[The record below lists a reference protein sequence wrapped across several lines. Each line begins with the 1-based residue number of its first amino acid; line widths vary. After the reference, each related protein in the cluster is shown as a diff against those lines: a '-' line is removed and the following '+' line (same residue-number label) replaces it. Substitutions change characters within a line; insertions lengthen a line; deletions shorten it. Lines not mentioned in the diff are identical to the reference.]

1 METKLD
7 VFLAINV
14 DFSSASEQLQL
25 PVTYWGS
32 EVCVFYTGKVLE
44 RFLVQDQ
51 PTKNQA
57 NVLLTSLWLV
67 VKINEHVNGMFELLF
82 IYVC

>member
-1 METKLD
+1 MQE
-7 VFLAINV
+7 
-14 DFSSASEQLQL
+14 
-25 PVTYWGS
+25 
-32 EVCVFYTGKVLE
+32 
-44 RFLVQDQ
+44 Q